1 MFPGKNIKIIMDG
14 KKINKLKKILE
25 DMGSVIIAF
34 SGGVDSSFLLKVA
47 ENVLG
52 KNVIAVTAKSPT
64 YPKREFEDAKK
75 IAKILNC
82 RQIIIDSNEMKIKE
96 FRNNPKNRCYFCKKE
111 LFLKLISIKNKY
123 KFNFVADGTNYD
135 DLNTFRPGL
144 KALEELGIRSPLA
157 DAGLTKE
164 EIRKYSRL
172 LNLSTWNK
180 PAFSCL
186 SSRFPYGEEISKFK
200 LEKIEKAESFLH
212 SLGFRQVR
220 VRYQYPIARIEIEKE
235 EIPKIL
241 QSNIRGKM
249 IKKLKKIGFEYITL
263 DLEGYRSGSMDE
275 LKECNI
281 NY

>member
-1 MFPGKNIKIIMDG
+1 MFPGKNIKIIMDR
-14 KKINKLKKILE
+14 KKINKLKKILK
-25 DMGSVIIAF
+25 DMGSLIIAF

-52 KNVIAVTAKSPT
+52 KNVIAVTAKSLT
-64 YPKREFEDAKK
+64 YPKREFEDAKR
-75 IAKILNC
+75 IARSLNC

-123 KFNFVADGTNYD
+123 NFNFVVDGTNYD

-144 KALEELGIRSPLA
+144 KALKELGIRSPLA
-157 DAGLTKE
+157 EAGLTKE

-172 LNLSTWNK
+172 LNLTTWNK
-180 PAFSCL
+180 PSFACL
-186 SSRFPYGEEISKFK
+186 SSRFPYGEEITKSKLK
-200 LEKIEKAESFLH
+200 KIENAEDFLR
-212 SLGFRQVR
+212 SLGFRQIR
-220 VRYQYPIARIEIEKE
+220 VRYHYPIARIEIEKE

-241 QSNIRGKM
+241 QSNIREKM

-281 NY
+281 D

>member
-1 MFPGKNIKIIMDG
+1 MFPGKNIKMIMDR

-25 DMGSVIIAF
+25 DMGSLIIAF

-52 KNVIAVTAKSPT
+52 KNAIAVTAKSLT
-64 YPKREFEDAKK
+64 YPKRELKDAKR
-75 IAKILNC
+75 IARSLNC
-82 RQIIIDSNEMKIKE
+82 RQIIIDSNELKIKE
-96 FRNNPKNRCYFCKKE
+96 FRNNSKNRCYFCKKE

-123 KFNFVADGTNYD
+123 KFNFVVDGTNYD

-144 KALEELGIRSPLA
+144 KALKELGIRSPLA
-157 DAGLTKE
+157 EAGMTKE
-164 EIRKYSRL
+164 EIRKYSRM

-180 PAFSCL
+180 PSFSCL
-186 SSRFPYGEEISKFK
+186 LSRFPYGEEISKFK

-220 VRYQYPIARIEIEKE
+220 VRYHHPIARIEIEKE

-241 QSNIRGKM
+241 QSNIREKM

-275 LKECNI
+275 PKECNI
-281 NY
+281 N

>member
-1 MFPGKNIKIIMDG
+1 MFPGKNIKMIMDR
-14 KKINKLKKILE
+14 KKINKLKKILK
-25 DMGSVIIAF
+25 DMGSIIIAF

-123 KFNFVADGTNYD
+123 NFNFVADGTNYD

-144 KALEELGIRSPLA
+144 KALKELEIRSPLA

-172 LNLSTWNK
+172 LSLTTWNK
-180 PAFSCL
+180 PSFACL
-186 SSRFPYGEEISKFK
+186 SSRFPYGEEITKSKLK
-200 LEKIEKAESFLH
+200 KIENAEDFLR

-220 VRYQYPIARIEIEKE
+220 VRYHYPIARIEIEKE

-241 QSNIRGKM
+241 QSNIREKI

-281 NY
+281 D

>member
-1 MFPGKNIKIIMDG
+1 MFPGKNIKMIMDR
-14 KKINKLKKILE
+14 KKINKLKKILK
-25 DMGSVIIAF
+25 DMCSLIIAF

-52 KNVIAVTAKSPT
+52 KNVIAVTAKSLT
-64 YPKREFEDAKK
+64 YPRREFEDAKR
-75 IAKILNC
+75 IARSLNC
-82 RQIIIDSNEMKIKE
+82 RQIIIDSNELKIKE
-96 FRNNPKNRCYFCKKE
+96 FRNNSKNRCYFCKKE

-144 KALEELGIRSPLA
+144 KALKELGIRSPLA
-157 DAGLTKE
+157 EAGLTKE

-172 LNLSTWNK
+172 LNLTTWNK
-180 PAFSCL
+180 PSFACL
-186 SSRFPYGEEISKFK
+186 SSRFPYGEEITKSKLK
-200 LEKIEKAESFLH
+200 KIENAEDFLR

-220 VRYQYPIARIEIEKE
+220 VRYHYPIARIEIEKE

-241 QSNIRGKM
+241 QSNIREKM
-249 IKKLKKIGFEYITL
+249 IKKLKKIGFDYITL

-275 LKECNI
+275 LKEFNI
-281 NY
+281 D

>member
-1 MFPGKNIKIIMDG
+1 MFPGKNIKIIMDR
-14 KKINKLKKILE
+14 KKINKLKKILK
-25 DMGSVIIAF
+25 DMGSLIIAF

-52 KNVIAVTAKSPT
+52 KNVIAVTAKSLT
-64 YPKREFEDAKK
+64 YPKREFEDAKR
-75 IAKILNC
+75 IARSLNC

-123 KFNFVADGTNYD
+123 NFNFVVDGTNYD

-144 KALEELGIRSPLA
+144 KALKELGIRSPLA
-157 DAGLTKE
+157 EAGLTKE

-172 LNLSTWNK
+172 LNLTTWNK
-180 PAFSCL
+180 PSFACL
-186 SSRFPYGEEISKFK
+186 SSRFPYGEEITKSKLK
-200 LEKIEKAESFLH
+200 KIENAEDFLR
-212 SLGFRQVR
+212 SLGFRQIR
-220 VRYQYPIARIEIEKE
+220 VRYHYPIARIEIEKE

-241 QSNIRGKM
+241 QSNIREKM

-281 NY
+281 N